1 MTTHNAQERD
11 AGPAPEPIW
20 KGMTPEEQ
28 RAYIRDLCRIENER
42 ARANQNERLRP
53 VRPVYTGSYPDGR

>member
-1 MTTHNAQERD
+1 MPPSPNR
-11 AGPAPEPIW
+11 PAEEDSRAVPVW

-42 ARANQNERLRP
+42 RRVKGESRKVVP
-53 VRPVYTGSYPDGR
+53 VRPVYTGGCP